1 MDLSTQ
7 RCGGCARGLGL
18 CIAPPTAAAPSGDK
32 HQSQHLAGT
41 QRCGGC
47 ARGLGLC
54 IAPPTDVV
62 LEDEVLHEAHAED
75 AGGLLLKPVEDVL
88 GPPLHLTLAV
98 SAY

>member
-1 MDLSTQ
+1 MDLS
-7 RCGGCARGLGL
+7 
-18 CIAPPTAAAPSGDK
+18 
-32 HQSQHLAGT
+32 T

-75 AGGLLLKPVEDVL
+75 AEGLDARLRHV
-88 GPPLHLTLAV
+88 T
-98 SAY
+98 

>member
-1 MDLSTQ
+1 MGLSGVGTSIHLTGTQ

-32 HQSQHLAGT
+32 HQSQQLKPAEGRLRAGPWALL
-41 QRCGGC
+41 R
-47 ARGLGLC
+47 A
-54 IAPPTDVV
+54 AP
-62 LEDEVLHEAHAED
+62 L
-75 AGGLLLKPVEDVL
+75 LLLKPVEDVL